1 MGLLYVFLQTGPECE
16 FLVALV
22 NLTGKLS
29 SLDYP
34 LVRLRV
40 LLQVAL
46 SDKLFGARLALKGL
60 FVRVNF
66 LVPDQVGAL
75 CEF

>member
-1 MGLLYVFLQTGPECE
+1 MCVRVCLG
-16 FLVALV
+16 ALE
-22 NLTGKLS
+22 KKS
-29 SLDYP
+29 DYYP

-75 CEF
+75 A